1 MPFPATRKLPTPDL
15 EETLTVKVEV
25 GLAEGEA
32 AGDVVGDA
40 DVVGERLGD
49 GEGLGDG
56 LEVVGAVDVA
66 GVEGDVAGVVE
77 VEVDEQPTDNAKIA
91 TTTITT
97 IRILKVNVFL
107 LMRNLH

>member
-1 MPFPATRKLPTPDL
+1 MPLPATRKLPTPDL

-25 GLAEGEA
+25 GLAEGEV
-32 AGDVVGDA
+32 AGDAEEVGE
-40 DVVGERLGD
+40 VVGERLGE
-49 GEGLGDG
+49 GEALSKG
-56 LEVVGAVDVA
+56 LEAAGAVDVA

-91 TTTITT
+91 TAAITT
-97 IRILKVNVFL
+97 IRILKYIVFL

>member
-15 EETLTVKVEV
+15 EETLTVRVDE

-32 AGDVVGDA
+32 AGDAEA
-40 DVVGERLGD
+40 DGEVVGERLGE
-49 GEGLGDG
+49 GEVLGDG
-56 LEVVGAVDVA
+56 LEAAGTVEVA

-77 VEVDEQPTDNAKIA
+77 VVVDEQPTDNARIA
-91 TTTITT
+91 TTTTT
-97 IRILKVNVFL
+97 IRILKEIVFV